1 MTRRIVDPAVSS
13 DYAER
18 VESLSEKASIVRV
31 DAGPSEYIAK
41 AQLWDHLDA
50 LMDNLVSF
58 LNEQGQMPE
67 LIHSHY
73 ADTGYVGVLLSNLLG
88 VPLIHT
94 GHSLGRDKRQRL
106 LSAGMSDEQIDETYN
121 MDRRVDAE
129 EEVLATA
136 DLVIASTHNEI

>member
-1 MTRRIVDPAVSS
+1 VTRRIVDPAVSS